1 MTKLSSEQIK
11 KLNEDQ
17 PEDYEKNKYFPIVF
31 SMNFKNSL
39 THNQRLNLCDLKLTS
54 LTRINILKDYTKKIT
69 IKNLNYNALN
79 LVPPE
84 NNLNSIRNLY
94 VAKSILKNWEIKE
107 DDENESVKESKEENL
122 SFNSEKNNSDEEKKN
137 SYEEKKNSLSNSKN
151 EYEKSEKYN
160 SESNIISINNNTN
173 SDMNSQYEE
182 NSNENI
188 SYNENQN
195 KNLLLTESKS
205 SKENNNSNNNN
216 NEEIDFNG
224 ILNSIKEYCQNNC
237 PENLKYIDEKFLFLL
252 CREMEMPKDDLLEL
266 QNSPEAIQ
274 LLIDTYKEMIDEN
287 EKDNKYN
294 NDNDKDKFIIEKTSP
309 IDYDIINDFIE
320 NEIDSNKDKISP
332 QIIPFSK
339 NNKK

>member
-1 MTKLSSEQIK
+1 MLNDNPVNVEKNFDIQELEKFFLFMTKLSSEQIK

-54 LTRINILKDYTKKIT
+54 LTRINVLKDYTKKIT

-122 SFNSEKNNSDEEKKN
+122 SFNSEKILLSELYFSDEEKKN

-205 SKENNNSNNNN
+205 SKENNNSNNN
-216 NEEIDFNG
+216 
-224 ILNSIKEYCQNNC
+224 
-237 PENLKYIDEKFLFLL
+237 
-252 CREMEMPKDDLLEL
+252 
-266 QNSPEAIQ
+266 
-274 LLIDTYKEMIDEN
+274 
-287 EKDNKYN
+287 
-294 NDNDKDKFIIEKTSP
+294 
-309 IDYDIINDFIE
+309 
-320 NEIDSNKDKISP
+320 
-332 QIIPFSK
+332 
-339 NNKK
+339 